1 LMVVELISVSSLIRF
16 SGMGRMRA
24 LLLVVVPALQRP
36 KDRLSTLVS
45 VVTPAL
51 GVILRLPMLE
61 HFLMVGGIIPLLLR
75 TVFRLVVMRTSFMLV
90 WNMVERWVP

>member
-1 LMVVELISVSSLIRF
+1 MMAVELISVSSLIRF
-16 SGMGRMRA
+16 SGMGRMRV
-24 LLLVVVPALQRP
+24 LLLVVPALQRP

-45 VVTPAL
+45 VVTPVL

-90 WNMVERWVP
+90 LNMVER

>member
-1 LMVVELISVSSLIRF
+1 LMAVELISVSSLIRF
-16 SGMGRMRA
+16 SGMGRMRV
-24 LLLVVVPALQRP
+24 LLLVVPALQRP

-45 VVTPAL
+45 VVTPVL

-90 WNMVERWVP
+90 LNMVER